1 MCFVFLV
8 LGKRFV
14 GKGGAFAVK
23 GVAGINERETV
34 SKALQRSLQS
44 RATESVTTSDTATK
58 IGRGFQKNMKKLSKI
73 IEKFVEI

>member
-1 MCFVFLV
+1 MELHGDDYSKRLESFCHFTMV
-8 LGKRFV
+8 LIS
-14 GKGGAFAVK
+14 
-23 GVAGINERETV
+23 GINERETV

-73 IEKFVEI
+73 IEKFVEV